1 MKLQEPGAEDY
12 DILEK
17 ALKIWILYG
26 RMQDGATPQKSAQ
39 CFGLCNGQN
48 WGHSGR

>member
-26 RMQDGATPQKSAQ
+26 RMQDGATPQKV
-39 CFGLCNGQN
+39 
-48 WGHSGR
+48 HSVLVHAMDRIGDIL